1 MWQQHYGAS
10 SHSPGLALC
19 SDDAHMHARSFM
31 IALHTFNLLFLR
43 RKMTALGQWL
53 TIIIGWTAVLFI
65 IIIGPLAIQTAEKG
79 PYFGISGYWF
89 VFVCSISE
97 NTPRI

>member
-1 MWQQHYGAS
+1 
-10 SHSPGLALC
+10 
-19 SDDAHMHARSFM
+19 M

-53 TIIIGWTAVLFI
+53 TIAIGWTAVLFI
-65 IIIGPLAIQTAEKG
+65 IIIGPLAIQTPEKG

-89 VFVCSISE
+89 VSVCLNSD

>member
-10 SHSPGLALC
+10 CYCSGIALC
-19 SDDAHMHARSFM
+19 SDDGHVHARSFM

-53 TIIIGWTAVLFI
+53 TIAIGWTAVLFI
-65 IIIGPLAIQTAEKG
+65 IIIGPLAIQTPEKG

-89 VFVCSISE
+89 VSVCLNSD
-97 NTPRI
+97 NTPRV